1 MQTSTQGSATVQG
14 IGVSPGII
22 IGKAVVIKRKS
33 CRPGWYQLPP
43 EHIQEEVKRFKNA
56 VQCAEQELLSLR
68 KYFTDDLAD
77 ALSIID
83 SHVLILKDKMITD
96 QTIQIIERDNVN
108 AEWALA
114 QSLNEI
120 QEKFDKIPDP
130 YIKERYSD
138 VKHVADRI
146 YGLLFGRDPYHL
158 IQGDEPV
165 VVVANDVSPEDT
177 IRLHKE
183 NILAFLAEKG
193 GQTSHT
199 AIIARSLN
207 LPAVVGLD
215 FITGALQTGDE
226 VLLDGT
232 TGKVIVRPTPEHK
245 QQYQEQTLHNR
256 LRDEELAYY
265 IHLASET
272 TDGYTVRLSANI
284 EVIDELPGV
293 LRYSAEGI
301 GLFRSEFDY
310 FHGVSHPCEE
320 HLYTTYKELL
330 TTMAPHPVTVRT
342 LDVGGD
348 KLMHYLSHHYTRMDD
363 ERNPALGLR
372 SIRFSLYE
380 SKLFTTQLRALL
392 RASVHGRLRIMLP
405 LVSSLNELYQTKGIL
420 RNIMNDLDQEGA
432 AYTPKVELG
441 IMVEVPSAVILAD
454 VFAKEVDF
462 FGIGTNDLIQYSLA
476 IDRNNQFVA
485 HMYDPFHPAVLRMI
499 KHTVDAGHAQ
509 GIPVSVCG
517 EMAGDLLCA
526 PVLLGMGVD
535 ELSMRPPV
543 LPHVKRLLRHSSY
556 EQLRTLSREVLL
568 CVDGRQARNFLV
580 SYFSENHPRE
590 IKSS

>member
-1 MQTSTQGSATVQG
+1 M
-14 IGVSPGII
+14 
-22 IGKAVVIKRKS
+22 VIKRQT

-43 EHIQEEVKRFKNA
+43 EQIQQEVQRFKDA
-56 VQCAEQELLSLR
+56 VGGAEQELLSLR

-83 SHVLILKDKMITD
+83 SHVLILKDRMIVE
-96 QTIQIIERDNVN
+96 QTIQIIEQNNVN

-114 QSLNEI
+114 QSLSQI
-120 QEKFDKIPDP
+120 QAKFDKIPDP
-130 YIKERYSD
+130 YIKDRYSD

-146 YGLLFGRDPYHL
+146 YGLLFGQDPYQL

-207 LPAVVGLD
+207 LPAVVGLEY
-215 FITGALQTGDE
+215 ITGVLQTGDE
-226 VLLDGT
+226 VILNGT
-232 TGKVIVRPTPEHK
+232 TGEVVVRPTAEQK
-245 QQYQEQTLHNR
+245 EQYQEYSLHNR
-256 LRDEELAYY
+256 VRDEELAYY
-265 IHLASET
+265 THLNSET
-272 TDGYTVRLSANI
+272 IDGYTVRLSANI
-284 EVIDELPGV
+284 EVTEELPNV
-293 LRYSAEGI
+293 LQNGAEGI

-320 HLYTTYKELL
+320 QLYATYKELL
-330 TTMAPHPVTVRT
+330 ATMAPHPVTVRT

-348 KLMHYLSHHYTRMDD
+348 KLMHYLSQNYSHMDD

-380 SKLFTTQLRALL
+380 SQLFATQLRSLL
-392 RASVHGRLRIMLP
+392 RASVHGRLRILLP
-405 LVSSLNELYQTKGIL
+405 LVSSLNELYQTKAIL
-420 RNIMNDLDQEGA
+420 RNIMSDLEQEGA
-432 AYTPKVELG
+432 SFTPKVELG

-526 PVLLGMGVD
+526 PVLLGLGVD

-543 LPHVKRLLRHSSY
+543 LPHVKRLLRHSRY
-556 EQLRTLSREVLL
+556 DQLHELAQDVLL
-568 CVDGRQARNFLV
+568 CVDGRQAREFLA
-580 SYFSENHPRE
+580 SYFSQYYPRE
-590 IKSS
+590 IRSS